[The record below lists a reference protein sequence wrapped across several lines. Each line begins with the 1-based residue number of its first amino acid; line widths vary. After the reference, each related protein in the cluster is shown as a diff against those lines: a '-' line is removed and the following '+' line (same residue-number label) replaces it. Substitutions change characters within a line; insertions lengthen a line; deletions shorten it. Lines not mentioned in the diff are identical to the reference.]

1 LTHPLLV
8 PKFPDNKYLNLAS
21 KSKIKYFLKIKK
33 GAKIMKKWIFIG
45 LGAIVV
51 LLIVVVVV
59 GLSKLGPLV
68 KMAVNTYGPKIT
80 GTELHVDDVGISIF
94 SAEAKLKKF
103 FLGNP
108 KGFKS
113 PSAMKV
119 GSIYVDVDEGSITKD
134 TIIINKVE
142 VAGPEITY
150 EKRGKTD
157 NFKSI
162 LNNVQKNMPKGKT
175 AKKEPAKEGPG
186 KQLIINDF
194 IIKNG
199 KVNLAVAMPGGVL
212 GDQEIKAD
220 LPDIHLKDIGKKK
233 GGASPAEVAQE
244 IFAALY
250 SKIQSPMVMGALDD
264 QLKKLGGA
272 GIAEIEKAAKG
283 AAGKEA
289 EGVADKVKGLFQ
301 KKE

>member
-1 LTHPLLV
+1 
-8 PKFPDNKYLNLAS
+8 
-21 KSKIKYFLKIKK
+21 
-33 GAKIMKKWIFIG
+33 MKKWIFIG

-51 LLIVVVVV
+51 LVIVVVVV

-80 GTELHVDDVGISIF
+80 GTELRVDDVGISIF

-108 KGFKS
+108 SGFKS

-142 VAGPEITY
+142 VDGPEITY
-150 EKRGKTD
+150 EKRGKSD
-157 NFKSI
+157 NFRSI
-162 LNNVQKNMPKGKT
+162 LNNVQKNVPKGET
-175 AKKEPAKEGPG
+175 AKKEPAQEGPG

-194 IIKNG
+194 ILKNG
-199 KVNLAVAMPGGVL
+199 KVNLAVAMPGGAL
-212 GDQEIKAD
+212 GDREIKAD
-220 LPDIHLKDIGKKK
+220 LPDIHLTDIGKKK
-233 GGASPAEVAQE
+233 GGASPAEVAKE

-250 SKIQSPMVMGALDD
+250 GKITSPNVIGALDD

-272 GIAEIEKAAKG
+272 GIEGIGSAAKG
-283 AAGKEA
+283 AAGIAKDAGKEA

>member
-1 LTHPLLV
+1 
-8 PKFPDNKYLNLAS
+8 
-21 KSKIKYFLKIKK
+21 
-33 GAKIMKKWIFIG
+33 MKKWIFIG

-51 LLIVVVVV
+51 ILIVVVIV
-59 GLSKLGPLV
+59 GISKLGPLV

-80 GTELHVDDVGISIF
+80 GTELRVDDVGISLF
-94 SAEAKLKKF
+94 SAQAKLKKF

-108 KGFKS
+108 QGFKS

-119 GSIYVDVDEGSITKD
+119 GSVFVDVDEGSITKD

-142 VAGPEITY
+142 VVAPEITY

-162 LNNVQKNMPKGKT
+162 LNNVQKNVPKGES

-186 KQLIINDF
+186 KKLVINDF
-194 IIKNG
+194 MLKKG

-233 GGASPAEVAQE
+233 GGASAAEVAKE

-250 SKIQSPMVMGALDD
+250 GKITSPDVLGSLND
-264 QLKKLGGA
+264 QFKKLSGA
-272 GIAEIEKAAKG
+272 GTEALEKAAKEGLKG
-283 AAGKEA
+283 ATDMVEGADKEA
-289 EGVADKVKGLFQ
+289 GDVTDKVKGLFK

>member
-1 LTHPLLV
+1 
-8 PKFPDNKYLNLAS
+8 
-21 KSKIKYFLKIKK
+21 
-33 GAKIMKKWIFIG
+33 MKKWIFIG

-51 LLIVVVVV
+51 LLVVIVVV
-59 GLSKLGPLV
+59 GISKLGPLV

-80 GTELHVDDVGISIF
+80 DTELRVDDVGISIF

-119 GSIYVDVDEGSITKD
+119 GSIFVDVDEGSLTKD

-142 VAGPEITY
+142 VIGPEITY
-150 EKRGKTD
+150 EKRGKSD

-162 LNNVQKNMPKGKT
+162 LNNVQKNVPKGES
-175 AKKEPAKEGPG
+175 AKKEPTQKGPG
-186 KQLIINDF
+186 KQLVINDF
-194 IIKNG
+194 ILKNG
-199 KVNLAVAMPGGVL
+199 KVNLAVEIPGGVL

-233 GGASPAEVAQE
+233 GGASPAEVAKE

-250 SKIQSPMVMGALDD
+250 GKLQSPAVMGALNE
-264 QLKKLGGA
+264 QLKKLA
-272 GIAEIEKAAKG
+272 GVDVESIEKAAKEGLKG
-283 AAGKEA
+283 ATDVVKGAGEDA
-289 EGVADKVKGLFQ
+289 GSVGDTVKGLFQ
-301 KKE
+301 KKKD

>member
-1 LTHPLLV
+1 
-8 PKFPDNKYLNLAS
+8 
-21 KSKIKYFLKIKK
+21 
-33 GAKIMKKWIFIG
+33 MKKWIFIG
-45 LGAIVV
+45 LGAIIV
-51 LLIVVVVV
+51 LVIVVVVV
-59 GLSKLGPLV
+59 GISKLGPLV

-80 GTELHVDDVGISIF
+80 DTELRVDDVGISIF

-108 KGFKS
+108 SGFKS

-142 VAGPEITY
+142 VVGPEITY
-150 EKRGKTD
+150 EKRGKSD
-157 NFKSI
+157 NFRSI
-162 LNNVQKNMPKGKT
+162 LNNVQKNVPKGET
-175 AKKEPAKEGPG
+175 AKKEPAQEGPG
-186 KQLIINDF
+186 KQIIINDF
-194 IIKNG
+194 ILKDG

-212 GDQEIKAD
+212 ADKEIKTD

-233 GGASPAEVAQE
+233 GGASPAEVAKE

-250 SKIQSPMVMGALDD
+250 GKITSPNVMGALND
-264 QLKKLGGA
+264 QLKELGGTA
-272 GIAEIEKAAKG
+272 AKALEDVTQEGAKAATG
-283 AAGKEA
+283 IVEDAGKEA
-289 EGVADKVKGLFQ
+289 GGVTDKVKGLFQ

>member
-1 LTHPLLV
+1 
-8 PKFPDNKYLNLAS
+8 
-21 KSKIKYFLKIKK
+21 
-33 GAKIMKKWIFIG
+33 MKKWIFIG

-51 LLIVVVVV
+51 LVIVVVVV
-59 GLSKLGPLV
+59 GISKLGPLV

-80 GTELHVDDVGISIF
+80 DTELRVDDVGISIF

-108 KGFKS
+108 SGFKS

-119 GSIYVDVDEGSITKD
+119 ASIYVDVDEGSITKD

-142 VAGPEITY
+142 VVGPEITY
-150 EKRGKTD
+150 EKRGKSD
-157 NFKSI
+157 NFRSI
-162 LNNVQKNMPKGKT
+162 LNNVQKNVPKGES
-175 AKKEPAKEGPG
+175 AKKEPTQEGPG

-194 IIKNG
+194 ILKDG

-212 GDQEIKAD
+212 ADKEIKTD

-233 GGASPAEVAQE
+233 GGASPAEVAKE
-244 IFAALY
+244 IFATLY
-250 SKIQSPMVMGALDD
+250 GKITSPKVIGSLND
-264 QLKKLGGA
+264 QLKKLGGES
-272 GIAEIEKAAKG
+272 AEALEEAAKQGLKSATDAVVG
-283 AAGKEA
+283 AEKQAGS
-289 EGVADKVKGLFQ
+289 VTDKVKGLFE

>member
-1 LTHPLLV
+1 
-8 PKFPDNKYLNLAS
+8 
-21 KSKIKYFLKIKK
+21 
-33 GAKIMKKWIFIG
+33 MKKWIFIG

-59 GLSKLGPLV
+59 GISKLGPIV

-80 GTELHVDDVGISIF
+80 DTELHVDDVGISIF

-113 PSAMKV
+113 PSAMQV
-119 GSIYVDVDEGSITKD
+119 GSVYVDVDEGSITKD
-134 TIIINKVE
+134 PIIINKVE
-142 VAGPEITY
+142 VVGPEITY

-162 LNNVQKNMPKGKT
+162 LNNVQKNVPKGEST
-175 AKKEPAKEGPG
+175 KKEPAKEGPG

-199 KVNLAVAMPGGVL
+199 KVNLAVEMPGGVL
-212 GDQEIKAD
+212 GEQEIKAD

-233 GGASPAEVAQE
+233 GGASPAEVAKE

-250 SKIQSPMVMGALDD
+250 GKITSPNVMGALND
-264 QLKKLGGA
+264 QLKKLGGV
-272 GIAEIEKAAKG
+272 GVETIEKATKEGLKEATDVVKG
-283 AAGKEA
+283 AGKEA
-289 EGVADKVKGLFQ
+289 EGVTDKVKGLFQ

>member
-1 LTHPLLV
+1 
-8 PKFPDNKYLNLAS
+8 
-21 KSKIKYFLKIKK
+21 
-33 GAKIMKKWIFIG
+33 MKKWIFIG

-59 GLSKLGPLV
+59 GISKLGPLV

-80 GTELHVDDVGISIF
+80 DTELRVDDVGISIF

-108 KGFKS
+108 TGFKS

-119 GSIYVDVDEGSITKD
+119 GSVYVDVDEGSLTKD
-134 TIIINKVE
+134 TIIIKKIE
-142 VAGPEITY
+142 VVGPEITY

-162 LNNVQKNMPKGKT
+162 LNNVQKNVPKGEP

-199 KVNLAVAMPGGVL
+199 KVNLAVEMPGGVL
-212 GDQEIKAD
+212 GEQEIKAD

-233 GGASPAEVAQE
+233 GGASPAEVAKE

-250 SKIQSPMVMGALDD
+250 GKITSPNVMGALND
-264 QLKKLGGA
+264 QLKKLGGV
-272 GIAEIEKAAKG
+272 GIETIEKTAKEGLKG
-283 AAGKEA
+283 ATDVVKGAEKDAGS
-289 EGVADKVKGLFQ
+289 VTDKVKGLFE
-301 KKE
+301 KKD

>member
-1 LTHPLLV
+1 
-8 PKFPDNKYLNLAS
+8 
-21 KSKIKYFLKIKK
+21 
-33 GAKIMKKWIFIG
+33 MKKWIFIG

-51 LLIVVVVV
+51 LLVVVVVV
-59 GLSKLGPLV
+59 GISKLGPIV

-119 GSIYVDVDEGSITKD
+119 GYIYVDVDEGSLTKD
-134 TIIINKVE
+134 TIIIKKVE
-142 VAGPEITY
+142 VVGPEITY

-157 NFKSI
+157 NFKALMS
-162 LNNVQKNMPKGKT
+162 NVQKNVSKGKSSQ
-175 AKKEPAKEGPG
+175 KEPAKEGPG
-186 KQLIINDF
+186 KQLVINDF
-194 IIKNG
+194 IIRKG
-199 KVNLAVAMPGGVL
+199 KVNLVVAMPGGVL
-212 GDQEIKAD
+212 GDQNISAE

-233 GGASPAEVAQE
+233 GGASPAEVAKE

-250 SKIQSPMVMGALDD
+250 GKITSPNVMGALND
-264 QLKKLGGA
+264 QLKKLGGVGVEA
-272 GIAEIEKAAKG
+272 IETVAKEGLKEATDVVG

-289 EGVADKVKGLFQ
+289 GSVTDKVKGLFE
-301 KKE
+301 KKD

>member
-1 LTHPLLV
+1 
-8 PKFPDNKYLNLAS
+8 
-21 KSKIKYFLKIKK
+21 
-33 GAKIMKKWIFIG
+33 MKKWIFIG

-51 LLIVVVVV
+51 LLVVVVVV
-59 GLSKLGPLV
+59 GISKLGPIV

-119 GSIYVDVDEGSITKD
+119 GYVYVDVDEGSLTKD
-134 TIIINKVE
+134 TIIIKKVE
-142 VAGPEITY
+142 VVGPEITY

-162 LNNVQKNMPKGKT
+162 LNNVQKNVPKGES
-175 AKKEPAKEGPG
+175 AKKEPAKEGSG
-186 KQLIINDF
+186 KKLIINDF
-194 IIKNG
+194 ILKNG
-199 KVNLAVAMPGGVL
+199 KVDLAVAMPGGVL
-212 GDQEIKAD
+212 ADQEIKAD

-233 GGASPAEVAQE
+233 GGASPAEVARE

-250 SKIQSPMVMGALDD
+250 GKIQSPMVMGALND
-264 QLKKLGGA
+264 QLKKLGGV
-272 GIAEIEKAAKG
+272 GVETIEKAATDVVKG
-283 AAGKEA
+283 AGKEA
-289 EGVADKVKGLFQ
+289 GSVTDKVKGLFE
-301 KKE
+301 KKD